1 MARPRKYSVGEIIGT
16 CYKLRKFLEGIIE
29 KLSVLY
35 VEKYKC
41 RV

>member
-1 MARPRKYSVGEIIGT
+1 MARPRKYSVGEIIGLVIS
-16 CYKLRKFLEGIIE
+16 YVNFLEGIIE